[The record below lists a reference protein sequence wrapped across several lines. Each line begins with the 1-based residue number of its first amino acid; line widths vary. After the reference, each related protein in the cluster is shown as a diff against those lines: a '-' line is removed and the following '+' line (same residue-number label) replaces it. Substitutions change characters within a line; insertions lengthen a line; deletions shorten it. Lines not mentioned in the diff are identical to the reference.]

1 MTNGPGMSDAPPS
14 SRGALIGIALTLVGM
29 LMFAANDALG
39 KWLVETYSAG
49 QVLLIRSLAALVIF
63 MPFLWRIG
71 FRELFRPQRPGL
83 QVARAVFATSDA
95 FFFYWAVAYLPLA
108 DAMTYWM
115 AAPIYVA
122 ALSSVLLGEKVGWRR
137 WTAICVGFL
146 GVVIALRP
154 SAATLTLPAFL
165 CIAGSLAFALGIML
179 SRTLRG
185 TPDVA
190 LVFYQMLGAIVLGLF
205 MAPFQWNE
213 TPTLIDFSLLS
224 LLGIVAM
231 IAHVCVARSLKFAEA
246 STVMPFHYSL
256 LIWAVVFGYVFFGD
270 IPHPAVIVG
279 GLLIVAA
286 GLFIFFRE
294 QRLGKKAP
302 EESLAPTGPTT

>member
-1 MTNGPGMSDAPPS
+1 MQPATPPS
-14 SRGALIGIALTLVGM
+14 SRNALIGIGLTLVGM
-29 LMFAANDALG
+29 LMFSANDTLG

-49 QVLLIRSLAALVIF
+49 QVLLIRSFAAFVVLL
-63 MPFLWRIG
+63 PFLWRLG
-71 FRELFRPQRPGL
+71 FREVFRPQRPGL
-83 QVARAVFATSDA
+83 QLVRALLATGDA
-95 FFFYWAVAYLPLA
+95 FFFYWAVAHMPLA

-137 WTAICVGFL
+137 WTAIAVGFL

-165 CIAGSLAFALGIML
+165 CIAGSLAFALAIML

-185 TPDVA
+185 TPDA
-190 LVFYQMLGAIVLGLF
+190 SLVFYQMLAAIVLGLI
-205 MAPFQWNE
+205 MAPLQWNA
-213 TPTLIDFSLLS
+213 TPTAIDFGLLS
-224 LLGIVAM
+224 LLGVVAM
-231 IAHVCVARSLKFAEA
+231 VAHVCVARSLKFAEA
-246 STVMPFHYSL
+246 SVVMPFHYSL
-256 LIWAVVFGYVFFGD
+256 LVWAVVFGFLFFGD
-270 IPHPAVIVG
+270 IPHPAVMVG

-294 QRLGKKAP
+294 QALGRRAR
-302 EESLAPTGPTT
+302 EEVLAAPTGPA